1 MEQVLEASKIKYSVL
16 QLLEDRDADH
26 LSNMEETFKQTLD
39 NKDAQ
44 SECIQEVE
52 NSDRGYAH
60 SDSEVNTE
68 KQRRRKYQRRR
79 VAPSDR
85 VTRSVAKKIASN

>member
-1 MEQVLEASKIKYSVL
+1 MEQVLEASKNKYSVL

-26 LSNMEETFKQTLD
+26 LSTMEETFKQTLG

-44 SECIQEVE
+44 SERFQEVE

-60 SDSEVNTE
+60 SASEVNTE
-68 KQRRRKYQRRR
+68 KQ
-79 VAPSDR
+79 
-85 VTRSVAKKIASN
+85 